1 MQPQETP
8 NFQTY
13 YWVTSF
19 FSIVGMVCNSLF
31 LWISTENPERRNLTD
46 STMLAASIT
55 MIIKGFGLFINGF
68 LTKSQGSEAIFGQLQ
83 NGLDTIMFFMDGMNT
98 YSILMLNLQ
107 RYQLL
112 SRIKSPMNNK
122 KRTSRKFLQIS
133 FIFIGILSVCQG
145 VVYWFS
151 DWNSQIMR
159 TISYVLHV
167 LSQEIPFVITLVLT
181 ILMISRLCKINDK
194 KTWYK
199 TFLINKSHL
208 REYPH
213 SFILLRQLLLTLL
226 LQICFYIVPW
236 LCMLSSEVLA
246 HQFSQDM
253 TYTEFNLICHL
264 ACVILTPFALGILI
278 EPRRS
283 FLLSV
288 LCTDTYFNE
297 EDDISLDYDLQEFHQ
312 RENERT
318 ITNGTNVF
326 QNWGSGRVSET
337 SCTSTNSTQLSTRC
351 SSLSATLGKKIE
363 SNLCDFFLDESEERF
378 KKYNIEK
385 WISRKQS
392 FTTYKCNQNPIETKS
407 YYNNLDASLSNSLSD
422 LTSLPQASTDLVESV
437 NQPARQSISD
447 VLIRKPSIVMASVH
461 PQTGRSVSDVVIRRS
476 SIAALL
482 KNDSYFSDVL
492 SLI

>member
-1 MQPQETP
+1 
-8 NFQTY
+8 
-13 YWVTSF
+13 
-19 FSIVGMVCNSLF
+19 
-31 LWISTENPERRNLTD
+31 
-46 STMLAASIT
+46 
-55 MIIKGFGLFINGF
+55 
-68 LTKSQGSEAIFGQLQ
+68 
-83 NGLDTIMFFMDGMNT
+83 
-98 YSILMLNLQ
+98 
-107 RYQLL
+107 
-112 SRIKSPMNNK
+112 
-122 KRTSRKFLQIS
+122 
-133 FIFIGILSVCQG
+133 
-145 VVYWFS
+145 
-151 DWNSQIMR
+151 
-159 TISYVLHV
+159 
-167 LSQEIPFVITLVLT
+167 
-181 ILMISRLCKINDK
+181 
-194 KTWYK
+194 
-199 TFLINKSHL
+199 
-208 REYPH
+208 
-213 SFILLRQLLLTLL
+213 
-226 LQICFYIVPW
+226 
-236 LCMLSSEVLA
+236 MLSSEVLA

-288 LCTDTYFNE
+288 LCTDTYCNK

-363 SNLCDFFLDESEERF
+363 SNLCDFFLDENEERS

-392 FTTYKCNQNPIETKS
+392 FTTYKCYQNTIETKI
-407 YYNNLDASLSNSLSD
+407 YNNNLDTSLSNSVSD
-422 LTSLPQASTDLVESV
+422 LSSVPQNSTDHVESI
-437 NQPARQSISD
+437 NQQSGRSFSSA
-447 VLIRKPSIVMASVH
+447 LIQKPSILMARVH
-461 PQTGRSVSDVVIRRS
+461 PQTGRSVSNVVIRRS

-482 KNDSYFSDVL
+482 KSDGYFSDVL